1 MPTLKF
7 KIMLV
12 AVLVSCLLLSCDA
25 FVVPSLFRTMV
36 TPSFG
41 KVAELNMARP
51 KKKRRRKK
59 GLPTDD
65 GAGSESL
72 EVESSDSESFVADGE
87 LPDFDFDDGSGDD
100 GSSGSSPKRS
110 SPSAASM
117 STNLNENAVTGA
129 MMGSSKPMKSM
140 KELLNDRSLESKF
153 EFEEVE
159 DPLPDLAD
167 FRAGKPKVNA
177 NTNRGSNKGAPEDGP
192 NEILMSLRNV
202 PVIGDPIDEK
212 GAISATK
219 LLETGAW
226 LGIFL
231 LVGWE
236 FYINSPLFE
245 RAAPMIPAVYD
256 SEPLIK

>member
-1 MPTLKF
+1 
-7 KIMLV
+7 MLG
-12 AVLVSCLLLSCDA
+12 AILVSCLLLSCDA
-25 FVVPSLFRTMV
+25 FVVPSLGRSLV

-41 KVAELNMARP
+41 KVGVLHMARP

-59 GLPTDD
+59 SVPTGDD
-65 GAGSESL
+65 AGSESL
-72 EVESSDSESFVADGE
+72 EVESSDSGSESFVADGE
-87 LPDFDFDDGSGDD
+87 LPDFDFDDGEGD
-100 GSSGSSPKRS
+100 GSSPKRS
-110 SPSAASM
+110 NPSPASM

-177 NTNRGSNKGAPEDGP
+177 NTNRGGNRGAPEEDGP
-192 NEILMSLRNV
+192 NEILMSLRNI

-212 GAISATK
+212 GEISAVK

-236 FYINSPLFE
+236 IYINSPLFD
-245 RAAPMIPAVYD
+245 RAAPMIPAVYE